1 MPLWIDVIDPATLT
15 GYARASLADYEA
27 RRGTL
32 ARFLPNREVLDTV
45 VRFVQ
50 GQTGLIPVA
59 QFRAYDAEP
68 TVGKAPSGKRVT
80 LELPALGQNI
90 PVSEYRQLRA
100 RNAGD
105 DAILQA
111 IFNTTDI
118 VVRAVSDSIERL
130 RGIVLATGKASIN
143 PTNFGGPADGF
154 WSEDDFGRSAG
165 HTVTAGSA
173 WSSAGVSRLADLQ
186 TWFDVYV
193 ATNGVEP
200 GAILMST
207 RVLRALTS
215 GTEFQTQLVNG
226 GARPATR
233 QQVQDIL
240 SGAGLPEIV
249 VYDRRVSVGG
259 VATKVIPDDRLLY
272 LPAPVETN
280 AWEETELGATFWGET
295 LTATDAGW
303 GIEDGETP
311 GIVAGVYRGEKPPLI
326 AEVISDAIAL
336 PVLANADLSFSADV
350 L

>member
-1 MPLWIDVIDPATLT
+1 MPLWTDIIDPATLT

-27 RRGTL
+27 RKGTL

-45 VRFVQ
+45 VRFVK
-50 GQTGLIPVA
+50 GQSGLVPIA
-59 QFRAYDAEP
+59 NFRAFDAEP
-68 TVGKAPSGKRVT
+68 GIGKAPSGKRVT
-80 LELPALGQNI
+80 LELAALGQNI

-100 RNAGD
+100 RNASD
-105 DAILQA
+105 EAIEQQ

-118 VVRAVSDSIERL
+118 VVRAVSDAIERA
-130 RGIVLATGKASIN
+130 RGIALSTGKVTIN
-143 PTNFGGPADGF
+143 PTLFGGPADGF
-154 WSEDDFGRSAG
+154 QSEDDFGRSAG
-165 HTVTAGSA
+165 HTVAAAAA
-173 WSSAGVSRLADLQ
+173 WSTAGVSRLADLQ

-200 GAILMST
+200 GAMLMST
-207 RVLRALTS
+207 RVLRALMA
-215 GTEFQTQLVNG
+215 GTEFQTQLING

-259 VATKVIPDDRLLY
+259 TATAVIPDDRLLF
-272 LPAPVETN
+272 LPTPVETDD
-280 AWEETELGATFWGET
+280 WQGTELGATFWGET

-303 GIEDGETP
+303 GIEEGETP

-326 AEVISDAIAL
+326 AEVVSDAIAL